1 MVLGVIG
8 CEIDDKAKR
17 GGPRSMAAHA
27 NAISDEVVRKAQ
39 NLLSRWRMPAGFLST
54 SVEGRSTITFRK
66 GETIFTRG
74 SPADVTHLIISG
86 LVKVYLPLEDGSRVI
101 VRVAGA
107 GEFVGVIDT
116 MGADGQRVQALE
128 AEAMIRVSAAIITR
142 EHVRAALNTMS
153 PDGLAEL
160 LEDINT
166 TWSELFSWSARLLG
180 LSFRDRLLTV
190 FQYLAARFGV
200 RESRGVLLTLELS
213 HQELAEMIGSSR
225 AMVSR
230 LIAELMESGE
240 LARQG
245 RHYIFVKPSGIDAP
259 SSGCPESARI
269 ARCPVARANP
279 LAGQR

>member
-1 MVLGVIG
+1 
-8 CEIDDKAKR
+8 
-17 GGPRSMAAHA
+17 MAAHA

-39 NLLSRWRMPAGFLST
+39 NLLSRWRMSAGFLST

-66 GETIFTRG
+66 GEAIFTRG

-153 PDGLAEL
+153 SDGLAEL

-245 RHYIFVKPSGIDAP
+245 RHYIFVKPPGIDAP

-279 LAGQR
+279 LAGQRLARNGPS